1 MLELILYIFFTFGM
15 WSIAVNN
22 LVPDAY
28 EYLQLSLPKNLRKYD
43 GTELNPEG
51 TENAPIDVFGL

>member
-1 MLELILYIFFTFGM
+1 MNT
-15 WSIAVNN
+15 

-51 TENAPIDVFGL
+51 TENIPIDAIDAFALW